1 MLYSLK
7 RHPIILY
14 FEKNH
19 DTVTSVANDY
29 LESTQ
34 ESPTGKI
41 AEALEDIIRFSF
53 GNKEDSKAI
62 GQEMVDLTTALI
74 KRHSYDFRIMM
85 FYQLKLEVIRLT
97 TQWAKR
103 NRLRAS
109 LRRSPWIYHACFA
122 FCFYYYAEVIKMEK
136 SLKGIQPASADSSG
150 Q

>member
-41 AEALEDIIRFSF
+41 AEALEDPSLSAFHRLKSFSKF
-53 GNKEDSKAI
+53 QVQI
-62 GQEMVDLTTALI
+62 T
-74 KRHSYDFRIMM
+74 KRTGR
-85 FYQLKLEVIRLT
+85 
-97 TQWAKR
+97 
-103 NRLRAS
+103 
-109 LRRSPWIYHACFA
+109 
-122 FCFYYYAEVIKMEK
+122 
-136 SLKGIQPASADSSG
+136 
-150 Q
+150 

>member
-74 KRHSYDFRIMM
+74 KRHYYDFRIMM

-109 LRRSPWIYHACFA
+109 LRRNRQ
-122 FCFYYYAEVIKMEK
+122 M
-136 SLKGIQPASADSSG
+136 
-150 Q
+150 